1 MINGI
6 ENSKDVIDFIS
17 ELAKILK
24 AISQDGSID
33 LLDAIRAMHIMPT
46 ICAAIKDV
54 DQIKSELMD
63 LGEEEK
69 EVLLIGLKKA
79 ICDLVEAFK

>member
-1 MINGI
+1 MTTGI
-6 ENSKDVIDFIS
+6 ENSRDLINFIS
-17 ELAKILK
+17 ELAKTLK

-54 DQIKSELMD
+54 DQIKAELMD
-63 LGEEEK
+63 LSGEEK